1 MEECCHLD
9 VTQCNFTGGI
19 ISWWHRQADHQYAK
33 QPEYQRWTFLA
44 TLALQSHSHEQL
56 LVARL
61 HTQEV
66 KCFEL
71 KSVKIQ

>member
-1 MEECCHLD
+1 MD
-9 VTQCNFTGGI
+9 I
-19 ISWWHRQADHQYAK
+19 
-33 QPEYQRWTFLA
+33 LA

-71 KSVKIQ
+71 KSVFKFNDSEMH